1 MKCFHLWLRKRTLRL
16 LSTVTLLVFCLSLI
30 AWVIK
35 TDESDTEFRDEFN
48 TKEVNAN
55 HNLRTKL
62 MHEYC
67 GKTGKYMDD
76 SQEKHLDLSNFIVLE
91 KYKLVYCPVPKV
103 SCTVWKNLLAKLD
116 GLFLG
121 RPTNYSQTYTKF
133 MFVREPFE
141 RLLSAYRD
149 VFLGWWKRSA
159 DFWKSYRKR
168 VREYLV
174 SSGRLGINTSADN
187 TTFEEFATYVVLKHR
202 NGKDLQEHWRP
213 MYDLCHPC
221 YIQFDFIG
229 HYETLM
235 DDAQFILRKTNV
247 DDKVQFPE
255 WRPTDTNDLMQKYY
269 SNLTLLRIAQL
280 QSVYKDDLELFGY
293 TFPGVLQPV
302 VDKLGGT

>member
-1 MKCFHLWLRKRTLRL
+1 MFR
-16 LSTVTLLVFCLSLI
+16 CL
-30 AWVIK
+30 
-35 TDESDTEFRDEFN
+35 F
-48 TKEVNAN
+48 
-55 HNLRTKL
+55 
-62 MHEYC
+62 
-67 GKTGKYMDD
+67 
-76 SQEKHLDLSNFIVLE
+76 
-91 KYKLVYCPVPKV
+91 
-103 SCTVWKNLLAKLD
+103 
-116 GLFLG
+116 G
-121 RPTNYSQTYTKF
+121 RVETSHGN
-133 MFVREPFE
+133 V
-141 RLLSAYRD
+141 D
-149 VFLGWWKRSA
+149 
-159 DFWKSYRKR
+159 SYRKGILK
-168 VREYLV
+168 YLV
-174 SSGRLGINTSADN
+174 HSGHLGINTSADKIP
-187 TTFEEFATYVVLKHR
+187 TFEEFATYVVLKHR